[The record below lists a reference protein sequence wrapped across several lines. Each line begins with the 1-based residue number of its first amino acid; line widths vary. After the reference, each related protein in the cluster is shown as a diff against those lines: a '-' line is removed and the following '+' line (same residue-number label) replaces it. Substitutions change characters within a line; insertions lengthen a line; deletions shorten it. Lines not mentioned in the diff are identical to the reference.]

1 MFRFVFEKINFW
13 IKFYRYKGDNV
24 INYSQRG
31 GISVVTEKQTR
42 TSRLL
47 ISRALPADSGNY
59 TCAPSTAESASVLV
73 HVLNGEWVP
82 RYYCQRV
89 AMCLRVSLFARIVKF
104 IHFTKSFI
112 SFWTVFW
119 CWRTSRKSP
128 NTSRRIKLCRNERW
142 IFVIKILQKQRIYLY
157 ATARRVFASFISFH

>member
-1 MFRFVFEKINFW
+1 MEALFKVDFILRSMLTSAFRIILNNFC
-13 IKFYRYKGDNV
+13 RYKGDNV

-73 HVLNGEWVP
+73 HVLNGG
-82 RYYCQRV
+82 
-89 AMCLRVSLFARIVKF
+89 
-104 IHFTKSFI
+104 
-112 SFWTVFW
+112 
-119 CWRTSRKSP
+119 
-128 NTSRRIKLCRNERW
+128 
-142 IFVIKILQKQRIYLY
+142 
-157 ATARRVFASFISFH
+157 

>member
-1 MFRFVFEKINFW
+1 MSCFVRAENVVTKVEQCDPAFFFFTRLANSSLYPGRFR
-13 IKFYRYKGDNV
+13 RYKGDNV

-73 HVLNGEWVP
+73 HVLNGG
-82 RYYCQRV
+82 
-89 AMCLRVSLFARIVKF
+89 
-104 IHFTKSFI
+104 
-112 SFWTVFW
+112 
-119 CWRTSRKSP
+119 
-128 NTSRRIKLCRNERW
+128 
-142 IFVIKILQKQRIYLY
+142 
-157 ATARRVFASFISFH
+157 